1 MIIRYRDKEV
11 IQYKEVIKKLS
22 NNNNIVI
29 LKQDKDRDILV
40 MNRIA
45 YLEKQFTLLNISQFN
60 KLTKDPTHGKY
71 KEWKIQRVVRK
82 MKLKLPSNV
91 YSKTFPTDSGPG
103 KFYGAA
109 KIHELSPNDTINE
122 LPLRPIV
129 SNIGTAASHLSKYL
143 TTLLAP

>member
-103 KFYGAA
+103 KFYGLL
-109 KIHELSPNDTINE
+109 KSTNCHQMILLTNYHLD
-122 LPLRPIV
+122 PLYQTLALQRPICQ
-129 SNIGTAASHLSKYL
+129 NT
-143 TTLLAP
+143 